1 MGMGSYADHGAPL
14 SRDDITTGG
23 SSGKSTLAGKDSK
36 VQSSKL
42 THRNHRFGFV
52 HRVVALALLAAVPAL
67 ALALVLLWTGDF
79 SRQLQ
84 WTLTLFVAL
93 FWLIVALVL
102 RHQMEMPLRT
112 LSNLISTLRE
122 GDYSFRAR
130 GSQGD
135 DPLAEVMREA
145 NALINLLYE
154 QRLGALEATTLLRK
168 VMEEIDV
175 AVFAFGPGERLELV
189 NRAGERLLAQPA
201 ERLRGMTAAEL
212 RLEQCLKGEPRRIE
226 RALQLSFPGAQDA
239 SGRWGI
245 SRSSFRQSGLPME
258 LLVIT
263 DLRRA
268 LREEELQAWQRLVRV
283 LGHEI
288 NNSLAPIKSI
298 AESLEHLLGRRQ
310 PPPDWQ
316 EDVKSG
322 LQVISGRAESLSRF
336 TRAYATLAKLPKP
349 KLQPVE
355 IDAWVRRVTAM
366 ETRVPVALRPG
377 PTLTVRADAD
387 QLDQLLINLVRN
399 AAEASHDT
407 GSGIGVGWK
416 KNVSS
421 LEVWVEDEG
430 PGIANPS
437 NLFVPFFTTK
447 PGGAGIGLV
456 LSRQIAEAHGGTL
469 TLENRPT
476 ARGAIARLL
485 LPLIG

>member
-1 MGMGSYADHGAPL
+1 MGSYADHGAPL
-14 SRDDITTGG
+14 SRDDARAADPTRESASTG
-23 SSGKSTLAGKDSK
+23 KPDST
-36 VQSSKL
+36 VQHSNL
-42 THRNHRFGFV
+42 TRRNHRFGFV
-52 HRVVALALLAAVPAL
+52 QRVLGLALLAAVPAL
-67 ALALVLLWTGDF
+67 ALALALLWTGNF
-79 SRQLQ
+79 SSQLQ
-84 WTLTLFVAL
+84 WTLTVFIAL
-93 FWLIVALVL
+93 FWLVVALVL

-145 NALINLLYE
+145 NALINILHE
-154 QRLGALEATTLLRK
+154 QRLGAMEATTLLRK

-189 NRAGERLLAQPA
+189 NRAGERLLAKPA
-201 ERLRGMTAAEL
+201 ERLRGMTASEL
-212 RLEQCLKGEPRRIE
+212 RLEHCLRGEPRRIE
-226 RALQLSFPGAQDA
+226 RTLQLSLPGAQDA

-245 SRSSFRQSGLPME
+245 SRSSFRQGGLPME

-298 AESLEHLLGRRQ
+298 AESLEHLLGREQ
-310 PPPDWQ
+310 PSLDWQ
-316 EDVKSG
+316 EDLRSG

-336 TRAYATLAKLPKP
+336 TRAYAALAKLPKP
-349 KLQPVE
+349 RLRPVE
-355 IDAWVRRVTAM
+355 VDAWVRRVTAM
-366 ETRVPVALRPG
+366 ETRVPVTLVQG
-377 PTLTVRADAD
+377 PALTVRADAD

-399 AAEASHDT
+399 AAEASLDA
-407 GSGIGVGWK
+407 GSRIGVGWK
-416 KNVSS
+416 KNGAS

-430 PGIANPS
+430 PGIANPG

-476 ARGAIARLL
+476 GRGATARLL
-485 LPLIG
+485 LPVSA

>member
-1 MGMGSYADHGAPL
+1 MGSYADHGAPL
-14 SRDDITTGG
+14 SQDDITTVDTTAG
-23 SSGKSTLAGKDSK
+23 SAFAGKANRK
-36 VQSSKL
+36 VHSSKL
-42 THRNHRFGFV
+42 AYRNHRFGFV

-84 WTLTLFVAL
+84 WTLTLFVVM
-93 FWLIVALVL
+93 FWLIVPLVL

-154 QRLGALEATTLLRK
+154 QRMGALEATTLLRK

-212 RLEQCLKGEPRRIE
+212 RLEHCLKGDPRRIE
-226 RALQLSFPGAQDA
+226 RTLQLSFPGAQDA

-298 AESLEHLLGRRQ
+298 AESLEHLLGREQ

-316 EDVKSG
+316 QDLRSG

-349 KLQPVE
+349 KLRPVE

-366 ETRVPVALRPG
+366 ETRVPVTLVPG
-377 PTLTVRADAD
+377 PALTVRADPD

-416 KNVSS
+416 KNVAS

-430 PGIANPS
+430 PGIANPG

-456 LSRQIAEAHGGTL
+456 LSRQIAEAHGGQL

-476 ARGAIARLL
+476 GHGAIARLL

>member
-1 MGMGSYADHGAPL
+1 MGSYADRGAPL
-14 SRDDITTGG
+14 SQDDITTVD
-23 SSGKSTLAGKDSK
+23 STAEGAFAGKANRK
-36 VQSSKL
+36 VHSSKL
-42 THRNHRFGFV
+42 AYRNHRFGFV

-84 WTLTLFVAL
+84 WTLTLFVVM
-93 FWLIVALVL
+93 FWLIVPLVL

-154 QRLGALEATTLLRK
+154 QRMGALEATTLLRK

-201 ERLRGMTAAEL
+201 ERLRGMTASEL
-212 RLEQCLKGEPRRIE
+212 RLEHCLKGDPRRIE
-226 RALQLSFPGAQDA
+226 RTLQLSFPGAQDA

-298 AESLEHLLGRRQ
+298 AESLEHLLGREQ

-316 EDVKSG
+316 QDLRSG

-349 KLQPVE
+349 KLRPVE

-366 ETRVPVALRPG
+366 ETRVPVTLVPG
-377 PTLTVRADAD
+377 PALTVRADPD

-416 KNVSS
+416 KNVAS

-430 PGIANPS
+430 PGIANPG

-456 LSRQIAEAHGGTL
+456 LSRQIAEAHGGQL

-476 ARGAIARLL
+476 GHGAIARLL